1 MFVYSIKL
9 NNNKY
14 YIGKTYRTDVE
25 QRFQEHVNNCGSEW
39 TKKYSPTELIE
50 FYKTE
55 NEFEEDV
62 LTKKYMLK
70 YGIDNVRGG
79 SYTKIILE
87 DWQIKSLEQELRSA
101 QNTCFN
107 CGECGHFIENCYSIK
122 LNKYLNNFTDEPSIS
137 FEINKLE
144 FLRTH
149 INIMKNKIQHIKYV
163 TINDT
168 NNNYER
174 RGRMEQNNSNN
185 ISIEITPEIIL
196 KYNIKQSIQEKLLQC
211 NNDGNRLYTSIGF
224 ISSQTEKLIAN
235 IEKNI
240 GKSIYND
247 EIHLSYS
254 LNNIIETIYKIY
266 IYRIK
271 MEKTLN
277 KFILDTIKTSLA
289 DFKLDDK
296 ITEYD
301 KIINNLHCIIEK
313 LYEKYTTMI

>member
-14 YIGKTYRTDVE
+14 YIGKTYRTDIE

-39 TKKYSPTELIE
+39 TKKYSPIELIE

-87 DWQIKSLEQELRSA
+87 EWQIKSLEQELRSV

-107 CGECGHFIENCYSIK
+107 CGECGHFVQNCYSIK
-122 LNKYLNNFTDEPSIS
+122 LNKYLSNFTDENSIV
-137 FEINKLE
+137 FEINKLD

-149 INIMKNKIQHIKYV
+149 INIMKDKIQIMKYV
-163 TINDT
+163 TIKDT
-168 NNNYER
+168 QER
-174 RGRMEQNNSNN
+174 RRSLEQNNN
-185 ISIEITPEIIL
+185 ISIEITPEIIS
-196 KYNIKQSIQEKLLQC
+196 KYNIQKYIQEKLLQC
-211 NNDGNRLYTSIGF
+211 NNNENRIYTSIYT
-224 ISSQTEKLIAN
+224 QAEQLITN

-240 GKSIYND
+240 GRTIYND

-254 LNNIIETIYKIY
+254 FHNIIETIYKIY

-277 KFILDTIKTSLA
+277 KFISDTIKTTLA
-289 DFKLDDK
+289 EFKLNDK

-301 KIINNLHCIIEK
+301 TIINKLNCIIEK

>member
-1 MFVYSIKL
+1 
-9 NNNKY
+9 
-14 YIGKTYRTDVE
+14 VE
-25 QRFQEHVNNCGSEW
+25 VNGQ
-39 TKKYSPTELIE
+39 KKYSPIELIE

-55 NEFEEDV
+55 NDFEEDV

-79 SYTKIILE
+79 SYIKIVLE
-87 DWQIKSLEQELRSA
+87 DWQIKSLEQELRSV

-107 CGECGHFIENCYSIK
+107 CGEPGHFVQNCYSIK
-122 LNKYLNNFTDEPSIS
+122 LNKYLSNFTDENSIV
-137 FEINKLE
+137 FEINKLD

-149 INIMKNKIQHIKYV
+149 INIMKHKIQHIKYV
-163 TINDT
+163 TIKDT
-168 NNNYER
+168 QER
-174 RGRMEQNNSNN
+174 RERLEQNNSNN

-211 NNDGNRLYTSIGF
+211 NNDGNRLYTSIGL
-224 ISSQTEKLIAN
+224 ISSQTEQIITN
-235 IEKNI
+235 IEKKI
-240 GKSIYND
+240 GTTIYND

-277 KFILDTIKTSLA
+277 TFILDTIKTSLS

-296 ITEYD
+296 ITDYD
-301 KIINNLHCIIEK
+301 KIINNLHYIIEK
-313 LYEKYTTMI
+313 LYEKYTTII